1 VDDESVKRYALRLA
15 DDALVLGH
23 RLSEWSSRGP
33 YLEEDLAL
41 TNVALDYLGR
51 ARLFYG
57 YAVKLSDDG
66 STEDS
71 FAYLRGCR
79 EFTNHLIH
87 ELPVG
92 DFAFTMTRQ
101 YLVDEFNQAFME
113 SLLQSNDTTL
123 VAIAGKVIKEG
134 AYHIRR
140 SHEWML
146 TLGDGTEESHER
158 MQKAIEELWGYTF
171 ELFEMDRLDSLMAS
185 LGVGVDRAS
194 LYEPWL
200 HRVSTTL
207 NDSTLIQP
215 TDDWRVTGGRRGV
228 HTEFLDHMLSDL
240 QFLQRTYPGQ
250 QW

>member
-1 VDDESVKRYALRLA
+1 MDDESVKRYALRLA

-101 YLVDEFNQAFME
+101 YLCFNP
-113 SLLQSNDTTL
+113 TTPHWWPL
-123 VAIAGKVIKEG
+123 RVKSSKKGLI
-134 AYHIRR
+134 
-140 SHEWML
+140 
-146 TLGDGTEESHER
+146 TLGEAMNGC
-158 MQKAIEELWGYTF
+158 
-171 ELFEMDRLDSLMAS
+171 
-185 LGVGVDRAS
+185 
-194 LYEPWL
+194 
-200 HRVSTTL
+200 
-207 NDSTLIQP
+207 
-215 TDDWRVTGGRRGV
+215 
-228 HTEFLDHMLSDL
+228 
-240 QFLQRTYPGQ
+240 
-250 QW
+250 

>member
-1 VDDESVKRYALRLA
+1 MDDESVKRYALRLA

-101 YLVDEFNQAFME
+101 YLVDEFNQR
-113 SLLQSNDTTL
+113 L
-123 VAIAGKVIKEG
+123 
-134 AYHIRR
+134 H
-140 SHEWML
+140 
-146 TLGDGTEESHER
+146 GDGRDGRTQQTATLTVSSSGGDAR
-158 MQKAIEELWGYTF
+158 Q
-171 ELFEMDRLDSLMAS
+171 RLHAP
-185 LGVGVDRAS
+185 R
-194 LYEPWL
+194 
-200 HRVSTTL
+200 
-207 NDSTLIQP
+207 
-215 TDDWRVTGGRRGV
+215 
-228 HTEFLDHMLSDL
+228 
-240 QFLQRTYPGQ
+240 
-250 QW
+250 